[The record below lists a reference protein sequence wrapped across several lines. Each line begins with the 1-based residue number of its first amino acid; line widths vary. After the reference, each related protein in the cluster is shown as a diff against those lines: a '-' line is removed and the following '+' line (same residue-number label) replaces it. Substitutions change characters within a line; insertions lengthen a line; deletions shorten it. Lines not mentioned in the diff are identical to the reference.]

1 MVYDLITTDHRI
13 SIVAPDGS
21 VLEAADYLEVPE
33 STEDHDEL
41 LLKRITRSNSEVRGM
56 AKPTTRPGNRP

>member
-41 LLKRITRSNSEVRGM
+41 LLKLNHEVEL
-56 AKPTTRPGNRP
+56 